1 MSRRPNSTLMLDP
14 SGAPCGLRGC
24 CLGLREC
31 GQKRL
36 WLRLGFRPQFRP
48 GRLRLGSACSPGGSG
63 QTVWRAHGPA
73 ASCWL
78 SRDWS
83 PNTDAKLGAGRAPS
97 PVLQEAAPSGAWGAS
112 RRRFREGP
120 RRAEP
125 REMGGVCFSREK
137 GARRGRGP
145 GAEERGSAAAGGAG
159 GLTSASRQVH
169 LQVGL
174 AGPRGRGRVP
184 PPRLLLGR
192 LLHLLVVVVPEGSRA
207 GVRDR
212 RAGRGWGKG
221 GGVGR
226 YRAS

>member
-1 MSRRPNSTLMLDP
+1 MRTHSMMGHTGRQLLAGSPLCPVILMFNWGPSVHPPCSPGSSTE
-14 SGAPCGLRGC
+14 R
-24 CLGLREC
+24 
-31 GQKRL
+31 
-36 WLRLGFRPQFRP
+36 
-48 GRLRLGSACSPGGSG
+48 RLGSVEVEVPGRDAMS
-63 QTVWRAHGPA
+63 RA
-73 ASCWL
+73 
-78 SRDWS
+78 
-83 PNTDAKLGAGRAPS
+83 LGNKWC
-97 PVLQEAAPSGAWGAS
+97 VFFQ
-112 RRRFREGP
+112 
-120 RRAEP
+120 
-125 REMGGVCFSREK
+125 REK

-145 GAEERGSAAAGGAG
+145 GAEERASAEAGRVG

-192 LLHLLVVVVPEGSRA
+192 LLHLLVVVIPGGSRA
-207 GVRDR
+207 GVRDG